1 MDGFSQMAEE
11 PGPGR
16 VCTWSG
22 YTAPIS
28 NSLFSLF
35 LGLFLSTLDTS
46 IIATALVTIVTEL
59 DDFQRSPW
67 VVVAYLLLYMSRS
80 ALFFWRQPIPN
91 SNLGLA
97 VAFARLS
104 DVYGRKTMVLI
115 AWIIFTAFS
124 IGCGAAQTMTQ
135 L

>member
-1 MDGFSQMAEE
+1 MAEE
-11 PGPGR
+11 LRTGR
-16 VCTWSG
+16 VCSWSENMI
-22 YTAPIS
+22 PVP
-28 NSLFSLF
+28 NCFDSLF

-46 IIATALVTIVTEL
+46 IIATALVTIVIEL

-67 VVVAYLLLYMSRS
+67 VVVAYLLLYMSMS
-80 ALFFWRQPIPN
+80 AFFLLRQHTTN